1 MPPERSRHH
10 VERAAAGE
18 VCGSPGRVCGPRV
31 RRWACGVGRVAQGRS
46 HARTATH
53 GAICFACGDRSGRRW
68 CSLASGRGAGQAS
81 DREGGT
87 PRGSQDCSTD
97 RGVPAQDPGKTRV
110 YPRKSRFTRKIPG
123 RASTCRSTPYSQ
135 GPCANCG
142 AHRLLKYAHRTMCAR
157 YKCQNA
163 KGSIGARHGLQAAVR
178 TTRSCHILLQDRGG
192 APHALV
198 RPRSTDRKEAAQQ
211 ADCCRHTICYL
222 TRGEF
227 GEDEHDSRVSPT
239 HAG

>member
-1 MPPERSRHH
+1 MISGG
-10 VERAAAGE
+10 RAASISE
-18 VCGSPGRVCGPRV
+18 RES
-31 RRWACGVGRVAQGRS
+31 
-46 HARTATH
+46 
-53 GAICFACGDRSGRRW
+53 
-68 CSLASGRGAGQAS
+68 SLAFLKMTHYSTQPYARIDVGGKATRRCDLLPSGGAG
-81 DREGGT
+81 DW
-87 PRGSQDCSTD
+87 RGPLQSIPEKVQVYPKNTW
-97 RGVPAQDPGKTRV
+97 TRV
-110 YPRKSRFTRKIPG
+110 HMPR
-123 RASTCRSTPYSQ
+123 TPYSQ

-192 APHALV
+192 ARHALV

-222 TRGEF
+222 TRCEF
-227 GEDEHDSRVSPT
+227 VWRG
-239 HAG
+239 